1 MSKAKPLS
9 TEDDIPTGALHTCII
24 TLASYI
30 KRIQPDRVMVC
41 WDSGGP
47 SWREEVF
54 PEYKAERTHAVA
66 PGNYI
71 TQVILFLD
79 LAGVPQAALAR
90 KEADD
95 LIAAYWNLIGPH
107 ENHILSG
114 DKDFYQLLDPWTTIW
129 HPGDKEP
136 WTQVRFE
143 DEFGF
148 APRNMRLIQAL
159 MGDKIDGI
167 PGVPGV
173 GMKTAAKILDSV
185 HANEQQLIRMEAFG
199 KIKIP
204 AGIVQRNLSLVDL
217 TKVSLMGLP
226 TLQPFSPTTPSGHG
240 WGELVAFLDRLEL
253 NVVKGR
259 LMAGRLWTETGWSP
273 KQAPSKDGEKGDRL
287 WAY

>member
-9 TEDDIPTGALHTCII
+9 TEDGIPTGALHTCII
-24 TLASYI
+24 TLASYVR
-30 KRIQPDRVMVC
+30 RIRPDRVMVC

-47 SWREEVF
+47 SWREEIF
-54 PEYKAERTHAVA
+54 PEYKAERAHAVT

-79 LAGVPQAALAR
+79 LAGVPQAALSR
-90 KEADD
+90 READD

-114 DKDFYQLLDPWTTIW
+114 DKDFYQLLDQWTTIW

-136 WTQVRFE
+136 WTDVRFE
-143 DEFGF
+143 EEFGF
-148 APRNMRLIQAL
+148 PACHMPLIMAL
-159 MGDKIDGI
+159 MGDKIDGV

-173 GMKTAAKILDSV
+173 GIKTAAKIVESV
-185 HANEQQLIRMEAFG
+185 HANEQKLIRLEAFG
-199 KIKIP
+199 RIKIP
-204 AGIVQRNLSLVDL
+204 EGMVKRNLRLVDL
-217 TKVSLMGLP
+217 TKSEVFGLP
-226 TLQPFSPTTPSGHG
+226 TLSRFAPTTPYGQG
-240 WGELVAFLDRLEL
+240 WDELVSFLDRLEL
-253 NVVKGR
+253 HVIHGR

-273 KQAPSKDGEKGDRL
+273 KKPQVETGEKGDRL